1 MNQCTKNCIFSRIY
15 QFLWNF
21 VLAKIYPP
29 QVVGYKCKI
38 GGILS
43 FVNGHHVSFWAKVF
57 MSFCNFWAFVAYR
70 YGGEVF
76 SIHIKRKLQEQDNMN
91 LMQVTFR
98 KKSKECLH
106 FHHVL
111 ISEIFAKLHSFR
123 DNLFQGKQR
132 EVVNTKGYSERI
144 YFNF

>member
-1 MNQCTKNCIFSRIY
+1 MKNFSFSYPGVALNHWCTYCCTPQKIQTRTNNRKRIKDQDLKLKREETVMNQCNKNCIFSRIY

-76 SIHIKRKLQEQDNMN
+76 SIHIKRKLQEQDNLN
-91 LMQVTFR
+91 LV
-98 KKSKECLH
+98 
-106 FHHVL
+106 
-111 ISEIFAKLHSFR
+111 
-123 DNLFQGKQR
+123 
-132 EVVNTKGYSERI
+132 
-144 YFNF
+144 